1 MYKRASLIAAMAL
14 AAIVPAFAIS
24 PVPRPAGEY
33 VIPLPDGTQK
43 LLSSYRGKVVC
54 LEFVFTTCPHCQHAS
69 QVMSKL
75 YTEFGARGFQ
85 PLAVAFNDMAKMLV
99 PDFVKDFSVNYPVGY
114 TERDQVLNYL
124 GISVLERF
132 VVPQLVWIDR
142 KGQIRAQ
149 TPALG
154 DEKML
159 GEPYWREM
167 LETLLKEP
175 AAAVHPAK
183 KATHHAAAASA
194 VAKSSLR

>member
-1 MYKRASLIAAMAL
+1 MYKRVSLTAALAL
-14 AAIVPAFAIS
+14 AAIAPAFAIP

-75 YTEFGARGFQ
+75 YTEYGARGFQ

-132 VVPQLVWIDR
+132 VVPQMVWIDR

-159 GEPYWREM
+159 GEPYWRDM

-175 AAAVHPAK
+175 AAAAHPAK
-183 KATHHAAAASA
+183 HHAAAAGA